1 MQFRPF
7 AKRLLALSWLAPA
20 GGLLS
25 GCEESSL
32 SPLTRSLSPIPPKTV
47 AAIEAIGSSKS
58 APVLIR
64 AYKKEAEF
72 EIWKMKVDGRY
83 AYLKSFPLCR
93 WSGQLG
99 PKVREGDRQVPE
111 GFYSITPARMN
122 PQSAYYLSFD
132 VGYPNAYD
140 RAQGHTGGSIMVH
153 GACSSAGC
161 FSMTDAQIAE
171 IYAIAREAFAGGQ
184 RAIQMQSYPFR
195 MTAENL
201 AKYRLDPNVGFWKQL
216 REGSDNFEVTKQDV
230 VVGVCDKHYVFNS
243 IPINGSQMNAT
254 GPCPAFKQDS
264 TVHDQV
270 AANHARDEA
279 KIAELAAH
287 GVRPVKTVYSDG
299 GQHPDFA
306 PLASYASRPEALAQ
320 GPVDVA
326 LDESKPNKARV
337 AAAAKKGAAKRNMAQ
352 AGANTVSKSKPAEP
366 VTVAAA
372 GPAEP
377 AKPESSS
384 FFSRLWGAKPTE
396 AEAAAPPDASVS
408 ATSAAAS
415 EPPPAKVPLPPKRK
429 EPSTS
434 GAKPADPKAK
444 LQNSVAAPAPVQP
457 HAALSPSEAVSKTLA
472 MLRPGLSTN
481 TQAQQ

>member
-7 AKRLLALSWLAPA
+7 KKLLALLLLAPA
-20 GGLLS
+20 GGLS
-25 GCEESSL
+25 GCEEAIL

-47 AAIEAIGSSKS
+47 AAIEALSSSKS

-64 AYKKEAEF
+64 TYKKEAEF
-72 EIWKMKVDGRY
+72 EIWKMKADGRY
-83 AYLKSFPLCR
+83 AYLKTFPLCR

-99 PKVREGDRQVPE
+99 PKLREGDRQVPE

-140 RAQGHTGGSIMVH
+140 RVQGHKGGSIMVH

-201 AKYRLDPNVGFWKQL
+201 AKYRLDPNIGFWKQL
-216 REGSDNFEVTKQDV
+216 KEGSDNFEITKQDV
-230 VVGVCDKHYVFNS
+230 AVGVCDKHYVFNS
-243 IPINGSQMNAT
+243 IPVNESQMNAT
-254 GPCPAFKQDS
+254 GHCPAFRQDS
-264 TVHDQV
+264 TVRDQ
-270 AANHARDEA
+270 AAAKRARDEG
-279 KIAELAAH
+279 KIAELADH

-306 PLASYASRPEALAQ
+306 PLATYASRPQALAQ

-326 LDESKPNKARV
+326 LDESKPNKAKV
-337 AAAAKKGAAKRNMAQ
+337 AAATKKGAAKQNMVQ
-352 AGANTVSKSKPAEP
+352 AAAKPAVPSSKPAES
-366 VTVAAA
+366 VTVASAD
-372 GPAEP
+372 PTKP
-377 AKPESSS
+377 AKPEASS
-384 FFSRLWGAKPTE
+384 FFSRLWGAKP
-396 AEAAAPPDASVS
+396 AEAKAEAPPHAPVS
-408 ATSAAAS
+408 STSAATS
-415 EPPPAKVPLPPKRK
+415 EPPRAQVPLPPKRK

-434 GAKPADPKAK
+434 GAKPTDPKAK
-444 LQNSVAAPAPVQP
+444 LQNSVEAPAPVQP